1 MHNIRQ
7 QEKKSPAICENVI
20 ISALCTKIFVIQD
33 ESLETLKRKKNYIDI
48 LLLSLSEINYKKNT
62 DMQIGK

>member
-1 MHNIRQ
+1 
-7 QEKKSPAICENVI
+7 
-20 ISALCTKIFVIQD
+20 
-33 ESLETLKRKKNYIDI
+33 LETLKRKKNYIDI